1 MNRMKFLLSAALV
14 VCAAPAF
21 AQTNVTGDWEVT
33 IQYEASVGT
42 HSLTIKQEGASVS
55 GTHKGEFLTR
65 PLNGTVNGTA
75 VTLRSNV
82 PENQI
87 GNALSYNF
95 TGTVQ
100 GGQMSG
106 DLDMGEYMK
115 AKWSAKKRA

>member
-1 MNRMKFLLSAALV
+1 M
-14 VCAAPAF
+14 
-21 AQTNVTGDWEVT
+21 
-33 IQYEASVGT
+33 
-42 HSLTIKQEGASVS
+42 
-55 GTHKGEFLTR
+55 
-65 PLNGTVNGTA
+65 
-75 VTLRSNV
+75 TLRSNV